1 MGMTGMRSLTV
12 DQASGPDRAGLD
24 ILGWPCSNG
33 ARSERGNDMTTR
45 SNCGAVATAFCLA
58 MVAQAVLAAPAH
70 AYIGPGAGLSA
81 IGTILTLIAA
91 VFLGIVGFVWY
102 PVKRLWRGRKIS
114 ASEHAAPPVEPQAQ
128 STET

>member
-81 IGTILTLIAA
+81 IGTILTLIAQKH
-91 VFLGIVGFVWY
+91 LGID
-102 PVKRLWRGRKIS
+102 
-114 ASEHAAPPVEPQAQ
+114 
-128 STET
+128 TETQYLHPSGRPIPVLPSGKPIEELS

>member
-1 MGMTGMRSLTV
+1 
-12 DQASGPDRAGLD
+12 
-24 ILGWPCSNG
+24 
-33 ARSERGNDMTTR
+33 MTTR
-45 SNCGAVATAFCLA
+45 SKCGAIVAASCLA
-58 MVAQAVLAAPAH
+58 MIAEAVLAAPAH

-102 PVKRLWRGRKIS
+102 PVKRLLRGRKIS
-114 ASEHAAPPVEPQAQ
+114 ASGDAAPRVEPQAH